1 LTSGFKYEGKAAC
14 NNPCPPPT
22 ASFTTVATGLS
33 VVFNASASTG
43 TSLTYSWNFGAG
55 ATASGPNP
63 THVFAANG
71 TYSVVLTVTDQCGQ
85 TATTTQSIIVCAP
98 QTAAFT
104 YVANVLTLNFTA
116 NAPNATTYYWDF
128 GNSTTGSGAA
138 PSVTYTI
145 GGTYTV
151 TLTAVNACGDS
162 ATSSQTIQVCTKPT
176 AAFTFF
182 IVSSNGSG
190 MRVQFD
196 ATASVG
202 ATQYQWFWGDG
213 SSSSGANFIQ
223 HVYAVPSLSYN
234 VTLIVTNSCGLSD
247 TITIKL
253 NRAGVSESSLGGL
266 VAYPNPVLRGSNV
279 HLIQLVDRGPQ
290 ATIEVVDAVG
300 RVLLQKPMESMLSS
314 SGECQ
319 LSTLDWAPGVYR
331 IVIRSAEGAETIAVN
346 CTE

>member
-1 LTSGFKYEGKAAC
+1 LT
-14 NNPCPPPT
+14 
-22 ASFTTVATGLS
+22 
-33 VVFNASASTG
+33 
-43 TSLTYSWNFGAG
+43 
-55 ATASGPNP
+55 
-63 THVFAANG
+63 
-71 TYSVVLTVTDQCGQ
+71 
-85 TATTTQSIIVCAP
+85 VCAP

-128 GNSTTGSGAA
+128 GNSTTGSGAT
-138 PSVTYTI
+138 PSVTYTT
-145 GGTYTV
+145 GGNYTV
-151 TLTAVNACGDS
+151 TLIAVNACGDS

-182 IVSSNGSG
+182 IISSNGGG
-190 MRVQFD
+190 MTVQFD
-196 ATASVG
+196 ATGSVG

-223 HVYAVPSLSYN
+223 HVYGVPSLNYN

-253 NRAGVSESSLGGL
+253 NRAGASESSLGGL
-266 VAYPNPVLRGSNV
+266 VAYPNPVLRGSDL

-290 ATIEVVDAVG
+290 ATVEVVDAVG
-300 RVLLQKPMESMLSS
+300 RILLQKPMESLLYA
-314 SGECQ
+314 SGEFR
-319 LSTLDWAPGVYR
+319 LSTFNWAPGVYR
-331 IVIRSAEGAETIAVN
+331 IVIRSTAGTETIAVN

>member
-1 LTSGFKYEGKAAC
+1 
-14 NNPCPPPT
+14 
-22 ASFTTVATGLS
+22 
-33 VVFNASASTG
+33 
-43 TSLTYSWNFGAG
+43 
-55 ATASGPNP
+55 
-63 THVFAANG
+63 
-71 TYSVVLTVTDQCGQ
+71 
-85 TATTTQSIIVCAP
+85 
-98 QTAAFT
+98 
-104 YVANVLTLNFTA
+104 LTLNFTA

-331 IVIRSAEGAETIAVN
+331 IVIRSTEGAETIAVN